1 MIVSKPSSELLKKY
15 AKAGPRYTSYP
26 TAPVWN
32 EYVNSHITQKV
43 LEKYQEVK
51 EDLGLYFHFPFCPSH
66 CSFCGCNVIITK
78 NRNAMDS
85 YLDTMRK
92 ELELLLPSIRNK
104 TIAQLQF
111 GGGSPSVIPVE
122 RLREILE
129 TLRENLNFRE
139 DAEIG
144 IELNPE
150 STNEVLL
157 GELEELG
164 FNRISFGVQDLNE
177 EVQKEIRRVYPERN
191 LRELMTLT
199 RKFSFRSVNFD
210 LIYGL
215 PKQTLES
222 FQSTV
227 EAIIQMRPDRIALY
241 SYAHI
246 PWLKPLQRSFDST
259 TLPDDSLKLDLFLE
273 AIELFTEAGYEFL
286 GMDHFALPEDDLTK
300 AFQKGSM
307 RRNFMGYTTHS
318 GLNYLGL
325 GMTSIGYYHHHFF
338 QNEKK
343 LSGYQRKIERDSLAV
358 SKGFELDY
366 DDLIR
371 QSVIQN
377 LMTNRR
383 LDFREFE
390 KEFQIAFPLYFD
402 TEYSRLLEFQEDGLL
417 TLSEDGILL
426 KQEGVLFLRNVAM
439 IFDRY
444 LSDNQEV
451 PMFSRTV

>member
-1 MIVSKPSSELLKKY
+1 MIISKPSSDLLKKY

-32 EYVNSHITQKV
+32 EYVNSHIAQKV
-43 LEKYQEVK
+43 LEKYKDVK

-78 NRNAMDS
+78 NKNAMDS
-85 YLDTMRK
+85 YLDTMQK
-92 ELELLLPSIRNK
+92 ELELLLPRIKNK

-111 GGGSPSVIPVE
+111 GGGSPSVIPIE

-129 TLRENLNFRE
+129 ILRKNLNFRE

-150 STNEVLL
+150 TTNEDLL
-157 GELEELG
+157 SELEGLG

-177 EVQKEIRRVYPERN
+177 EVQVEINRVYPDRK

-199 RKFSFRSVNFD
+199 RRFSFRSVNFD

-215 PKQTLES
+215 PKQSLES

-227 EAIIQMRPDRIALY
+227 KAIIQMRPDRLALY

-246 PWLKPLQRSFDST
+246 PWLKPLQRSFDSA
-259 TLPDDSLKLDLFLE
+259 TLPDDSLKLDLFLK
-273 AIELFTEAGYEFL
+273 AIELLTEAGYEFL
-286 GMDHFALPEDDLTK
+286 GMDHFALPEDDLTR
-300 AFQKGSM
+300 AFQKGEM

-343 LSGYQRKIERDSLAV
+343 LSGYQRRIEGESLAV
-358 SKGFELDY
+358 NKGFELDF
-366 DDLIR
+366 DDMIR

-377 LMTNRR
+377 LMTNRK

-390 KEFQIAFPLYFD
+390 KDFQIAFPLYFD
-402 TEYSRLLEFQEDGLL
+402 TEYSRLLELQEDGLL
-417 TLSEDGILL
+417 ILSEDGILL
-426 KQEGVLFLRNVAM
+426 KQEGILFLRNVAM

-444 LSDNQEV
+444 LSDKQEM

>member
-1 MIVSKPSSELLKKY
+1 MIISKPSPELLKKY

-26 TAPVWN
+26 TTPVWN
-32 EYVNSHITQKV
+32 EYVNSHIAQRV
-43 LEKYQEVK
+43 LEKYKDIK

-78 NRNAMDS
+78 NKKAMDS
-85 YLDTMRK
+85 YLDTMQM
-92 ELELLLPSIRNK
+92 ELELLLPNIKNK

-111 GGGSPSVIPVE
+111 GGGSPSVIPIE
-122 RLREILE
+122 RLREIL
-129 TLRENLNFRE
+129 TVLRKNLLFRD

-150 STNEVLL
+150 TTNEVLL
-157 GELEELG
+157 SELEELG

-177 EVQKEIRRVYPERN
+177 EVQEEIRRVYPGEK
-191 LRELMTLT
+191 LKELMTLT

-215 PKQTLES
+215 PKQTLSS

-227 EAIIQMRPDRIALY
+227 ESILQMRPDRLALY

-246 PWLKPLQRSFDST
+246 PWLKPLQRNFEST
-259 TLPDDSLKLDLFLE
+259 TLPDDSLKLDLFLK
-273 AIELFTEAGYEFL
+273 AIELFTGAGYEFL
-286 GMDHFALPEDDLTK
+286 GMDHFALPEDDLSR
-300 AFQKGSM
+300 ALQKGEM

-343 LSGYQRKIERDSLAV
+343 LSGYQRQIEAASLAV
-358 SKGFELDY
+358 SKGFELDF

-371 QSVIQN
+371 QTVIQS
-377 LMTNRR
+377 LMTNRK
-383 LDFREFE
+383 LDFCEFE

-402 TEYSRLLEFQEDGLL
+402 SEYGRLLEMQEDGLL
-417 TLSEDGILL
+417 TLNEDGILL
-426 KQEGVLFLRNVAM
+426 KQEGILFLRNVAM

-444 LSDNQEV
+444 LSDKEEM